1 MKKKKQEKRLAFNF
15 LLSYYEVF
23 KRLPDAESKEKF
35 ITALCEKQFNG
46 KDPKLDGIVE
56 FAYASQKHSIDKSR
70 KGWDDSLKKEKI
82 NHSEDSDNQSNKQST
97 LEGST
102 QPPLTHPWQGSYEGP
117 SVQEKEEEKGKEEDK
132 LKRIKEEEEKIKE
145 KIKNKEKIIVKNKNE
160 ILLYVPQILDEYA
173 LDAVAVNEYVTD
185 MLKGPQ
191 EINIDIVK
199 ELLKFS
205 KF

>member
-82 NHSEDSDNQSNKQST
+82 NHSEDSDNQSNKHST
-97 LEGST
+97 LEGYT

-117 SVQEKEEEKGKEEDK
+117 SVQEKEEEKFKRLTERENINNKILMSKEEFISK
-132 LKRIKEEEEKIKE
+132 IEKAIKE
-145 KIKNKEKIIVKNKNE
+145 KD
-160 ILLYVPQILDEYA
+160 LDRDKAFEAIAYY
-173 LDAVAVNEYVTD
+173 LQFEFFNYSEEDRKQVTD
-185 MLKGPQ
+185 LLNKCK
-191 EINIDIVK
+191 K
-199 ELLKFS
+199 EYE
-205 KF
+205 

>member
-1 MKKKKQEKRLAFNF
+1 MKKKNQEKRLAFNF

-82 NHSEDSDNQSNKQST
+82 NHSEISDNQSIKQST
-97 LEGST
+97 LEGYT
-102 QPPLTHPWQGSYEGP
+102 QPPLTHPWQGPYEGP
-117 SVQEKEEEKGKEEDK
+117 SIQEKEKEKEKFKRLIKKEELINK
-132 LKRIKEEEEKIKE
+132 IENFIKEEGINREIIYGYMEEYLEFAERYYSDQELKQIYEDLHKIK
-145 KIKNKEKIIVKNKNE
+145 K
-160 ILLYVPQILDEYA
+160 L
-173 LDAVAVNEYVTD
+173 
-185 MLKGPQ
+185 
-191 EINIDIVK
+191 
-199 ELLKFS
+199 
-205 KF
+205 